1 MISFKKSLHLVH
13 SGGIMAFATNVRIL
27 THTSRGETRKNMA
40 NIKSSAKRA
49 LLIEKTTAKN
59 RSARS
64 LMKTNIKKFDAA
76 VEENDKKAAE
86 ETYAAAVKTVDRA
99 ATKHLIHKNKAA
111 HRKSAMT
118 RKLNAMD
125 SK

>member
-1 MISFKKSLHLVH
+1 
-13 SGGIMAFATNVRIL
+13 
-27 THTSRGETRKNMA
+27 MA

-49 LLIEKTTAKN
+49 QLSAKAAAKN
-59 RSARS
+59 RAAKS

-76 VEENDKKAAE
+76 IAAGDKDAMTA
-86 ETYAAAVKTVDRA
+86 TYKDAVKIVDRA
-99 ATKHLIHKNKAA
+99 ATRGLIHKNKAA

-118 RKLNAMD
+118 KQLNQA